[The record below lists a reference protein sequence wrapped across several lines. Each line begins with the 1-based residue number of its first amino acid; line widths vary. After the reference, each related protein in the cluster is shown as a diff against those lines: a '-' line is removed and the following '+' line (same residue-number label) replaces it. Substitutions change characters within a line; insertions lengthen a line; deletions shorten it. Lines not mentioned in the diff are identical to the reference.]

1 MKKVVTLLN
10 CIDGLFQD
18 AGLNYVRDLN
28 EGFIVDNITFPG
40 MDIVFIE
47 GNDDAISTLKYSI
60 DISISRGSKVIY
72 IAGHSN
78 CTGNVKCDGT
88 HKLEVMKTVTYLKD
102 AYPGITIKGIFIE
115 IDYNVLE
122 VI

>member
-18 AGLNYVRDLN
+18 AGLNYVRNLH

-40 MDIVFIE
+40 MDNVFIE
-47 GNDDAISTLKYSI
+47 GNDDAKSTLEYSI

-72 IAGHSN
+72 LAGHSN
-78 CTGNVKCDGT
+78 CTGNVKCDGN
-88 HKLEVMKTVTYLKD
+88 HLIEVEKSVQYLKD
-102 AYPGITIKGIFIE
+102 IYPNLSIKGIFIE
-115 IDYNVLE
+115 IDYNVKE
-122 VI
+122 IG